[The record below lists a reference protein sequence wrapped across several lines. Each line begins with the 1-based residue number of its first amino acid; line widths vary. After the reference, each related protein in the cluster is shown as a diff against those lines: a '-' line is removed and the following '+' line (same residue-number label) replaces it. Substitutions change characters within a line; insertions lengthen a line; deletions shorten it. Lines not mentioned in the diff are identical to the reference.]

1 MLNKLACL
9 LQQVGNKQE
18 SKMLD
23 NLLFFLVGL
32 VVGWN
37 VLPQPAWVKATYD
50 LLVSKIKS
58 WSAPKSE

>member
-1 MLNKLACL
+1 
-9 LQQVGNKQE
+9 
-18 SKMLD
+18 MLD